1 MTIEALDHVNL
12 RTTNLDKLK
21 DFYVQAL
28 GLSAAKTG
36 NAQPGYW
43 LGSHGNMMLHI
54 IQADRTDRSESPR
67 IEHFAFRA
75 FGLRHVMHRLDGMGI
90 AYNLN
95 LVPRQSLVQLN
106 LRDPDDNR
114 VHLDFAIKEHE
125 AGMAP
130 ANVSLR

>member
-12 RTTNLDKLK
+12 RTVNLDQLK
-21 DFYVQAL
+21 DFYAQMLCLDPAE
-28 GLSAAKTG
+28 TG
-36 NAQPGYW
+36 GTKRGYW
-43 LGSHGNMMLHI
+43 LGSGGQVMLHLI
-54 IQADRTDRSESPR
+54 EAKRTDRVEYPQ

-75 FGLRHVMHRLDGMGI
+75 RGLKHTMSRLDRIGM

-95 LVPRQSLVQLN
+95 PVPALSLVQLN

-114 VHLDFAIKEHE
+114 VHLDFPIDEFE

-130 ANVSLR
+130 GKISNR